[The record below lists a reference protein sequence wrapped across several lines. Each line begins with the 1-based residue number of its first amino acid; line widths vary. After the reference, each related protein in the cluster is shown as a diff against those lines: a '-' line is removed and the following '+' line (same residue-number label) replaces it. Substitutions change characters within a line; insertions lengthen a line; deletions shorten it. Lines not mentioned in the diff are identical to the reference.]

1 MAKDNFKS
9 QGGDAALR
17 SSDVS
22 DQVVSQVGKAAV
34 EILKLRQSLE
44 ESLATAQTED
54 DRETLT
60 SQVEMAAVRAIDE
73 QGLTINQ
80 SRRRPPRAQTRNW
93 KSAFC
98 WPARPLDLTIFRGTS
113 MKTSRVRGP
122 RRQPF

>member
-1 MAKDNFKS
+1 LRGDGRPHCVIAADEIEREKSVAKDNFKS

-73 QGLTINQ
+73 QGLTIDEYNDVL
-80 SRRRPPRAQTRNW
+80 
-93 KSAFC
+93 SA
-98 WPARPLDLTIFRGTS
+98 ARSDQELEE
-113 MKTSRVRGP
+113 RVLLACKAA
-122 RRQPF
+122 

>member
-1 MAKDNFKS
+1 MIAADGNEREKSVAKDNFKS

-73 QGLTINQ
+73 QGLTIDEYNDVL
-80 SRRRPPRAQTRNW
+80 
-93 KSAFC
+93 SA
-98 WPARPLDLTIFRGTS
+98 ARSDQDLEE
-113 MKTSRVRGP
+113 RVLLACKAA
-122 RRQPF
+122 